1 MKKILIITILVAAA
15 AFGYR
20 AFKTQVQKD
29 PAMNTKIADMTN
41 KIKAAVIGKAD
52 ALKSAIT
59 NQGQGA
65 SNSAAAGLPSLAKK
79 PSQGPLPNEAITI
92 YLKHGGVI
100 SGKLLGKT
108 ENEYTVDWK
117 GEKYSINAMQI
128 ARVEYKSQKDIDWQ
142 YKNDVVVKKINGV
155 VMDGQ
160 IIDAGQDAL
169 TLSYSE
175 GGGNMEIGV
184 AKKDI
189 DYLMFAPVEDKESQE
204 IERHLKEIFP
214 KMKAYKDGNVTML
227 TDSYVTTVGLYK
239 KTIREEYTQIYL
251 KFFKLF
257 NGRKPQKQN
266 FVVIFDDPVTYTE
279 STGMPYWWVAGYF
292 DPLESV
298 LYLYNGFGDRIEK
311 MVFDIIAGRTGM
323 IDKWY
328 EEKKKQYNVDK
339 RYDIFIDG
347 WAKEI
352 KDKFWNAYNL
362 YKSELTE
369 ETLSTLRHELT
380 HELFHNWGLQNIILS
395 KPNIDKE
402 KLAKEKKEFVE
413 AKDWKK
419 KEEIIT
425 EIMKLR
431 KDEKLEMAAAQSW
444 LAEGM
449 STYCET
455 EPMGAKDDMW
465 LFLYQEMVRKNELN
479 PIEFLTNFKMGSFP
493 GLSSQAM
500 LDAYAESWALTT
512 FLMNKYPSQFI
523 DYQDKMAAQVH
534 KKLEEKDDLKLLLA
548 SLNKDLPTLEKEFK
562 EFMATYGKAE
572 DPDIKRFMKFHEI
585 FND

>member
-59 NQGQGA
+59 NQGQGP
-65 SNSAAAGLPSLAKK
+65 SNSAAAGLPSLTKK
-79 PSQGPLPNEAITI
+79 PSQEPLPNEAIII

-142 YKNDVVVKKINGV
+142 YKNNVVVKKINGV

-204 IERHLKEIFP
+204 IERRLKEIFP
-214 KMKAYKDGNVTML
+214 KMKVYKDGNVTML
-227 TDSYVTTVGLYK
+227 TDSYVNAVGLYK

-266 FVVIFDDPVTYTE
+266 FVVIFDDPVIYTE

-548 SLNKDLPTLEKEFK
+548 SLNKDLPALEKEFK

>member
-1 MKKILIITILVAAA
+1 MAVA
-15 AFGYR
+15 AFGYT
-20 AFKTQVQKD
+20 AFKSQSQKN
-29 PAMNTKIADMTN
+29 PATSTKIADIAN

-52 ALKSAIT
+52 ALKSVIT
-59 NQGQGA
+59 DQGYGA
-65 SNSAAAGLPSLAKK
+65 SNPIASSMKNSANK
-79 PSQGPLPNEAITI
+79 PGQGPLPNEAITI

-117 GEKYSINAMQI
+117 NEKYSINSMQI
-128 ARVEYKSQKDIDWQ
+128 ARIEYKSQKDIDWQ
-142 YKNDVVVKKINGV
+142 YKNNVVVKKINGV

-160 IIDAGQDAL
+160 IIDSGQDAL
-169 TLSYSE
+169 TLSYGE
-175 GGGNMEIGV
+175 GGGDMELGV

-214 KMKAYKDGNVTML
+214 KMKVYKDGNVTMF
-227 TDSYVTTVGLYK
+227 TDSYVNTVGLYK
-239 KTIREEYTQIYL
+239 KTIRQEYTEIYI

-257 NGRKPQKQN
+257 KDRKPQKQN
-266 FVVIFDDPVTYTE
+266 FVVIFDDPITYTE
-279 STGMPYWWVAGYF
+279 STGMPYWWIAGYF

-298 LYLYNGFGDRIEK
+298 LYLYNGFGDRMEK
-311 MVFDIIAGRTGM
+311 MVFDVIAGRTGM
-323 IDKWY
+323 IDQWY

-362 YKSELTE
+362 YKSELTD

-380 HELFHNWGLQNIILS
+380 HELFYNWGLQNIILS

-402 KLAKEKKEFVE
+402 ELAKAKKEFVE
-413 AKDWKK
+413 AKDWQK
-419 KEEIIT
+419 KEELLT

-444 LAEGM
+444 VVEGM
-449 STYCET
+449 ATYCET

-500 LDAYAESWALTT
+500 LNSYAESWALTT
-512 FLMNKYPSQFI
+512 FLMNKYPNQFI
-523 DYQDKMAAQVH
+523 DYQGKMSTQVN
-534 KKLEEKDDLKLLLA
+534 KKLEGKDDLKLLLA
-548 SLNKDLPTLEKEFK
+548 SLNKDLPTLEKEF
-562 EFMATYGKAE
+562 EGFMATYEKAE
-572 DPDIKRFMKFHEI
+572 DPDVKRFMEFHDI
-585 FND
+585 FNN